1 MSPAQ
6 RDTVA
11 PVRPNVVVL
20 CGPTG
25 VGKTAAAVAIAKG
38 FNAEVVNADS
48 MQIYR
53 YMNIGTAKPGMEE
66 RRAVK
71 HHLIDILDPDQSFS
85 AASYAAAARTVI
97 DDLHQKGTLPLVV
110 GGTGLYIKAL
120 LHGLFKEDSKT
131 PGIRARL
138 KAEAARLGSETLHA
152 RLQRLD
158 PESARRIH
166 PNDTVRIIR
175 ALEICESTQTPLSKL
190 HAAHG
195 FSQKPYDVLK
205 IGLTLERNVLYG
217 RINRRVDQMLAA
229 GLLEEVESLL
239 KRGYDP
245 ALKSMQSIGY
255 RHMVQFIQKERSW
268 EEAVALMKRDTRRY
282 AKRQWTWFKA
292 DPKVNWVDPDDL
304 DAIRAAVGE
313 HLEGS
318 Y

>member
-1 MSPAQ
+1 MK
-6 RDTVA
+6 
-11 PVRPNVVVL
+11 RPKVVVL

-25 VGKTAAAVAIAKG
+25 VGKTAVAVAVAKA
-38 FNAEVVNADS
+38 FSAEIVNADS
-48 MQIYR
+48 MQVYR
-53 YMNIGTAKPGMEE
+53 YMDIGTAKPSVEE

-71 HHLIDILDPDQSFS
+71 HYLIDILDPDQPFS

-97 DDLHQKGTLPLVV
+97 DALHQKGILSLVV

-120 LHGLFKEDSKT
+120 LHGLFKEDPKT

-138 KAEAARLGSETLHA
+138 KAEAARIGSETLHA

-166 PNDTVRIIR
+166 PNDTVRVIR
-175 ALEICESTQTPLSKL
+175 AMEICESTQTPLSTL
-190 HAAHG
+190 HSAHG

-205 IGLTLERNVLYG
+205 IGLTLERSVLYE

-229 GLLEEVESLL
+229 GLLGEVKSLL
-239 KRGYDP
+239 ELGYDP

-268 EEAVALMKRDTRRY
+268 EEAVALIKRDTRRY

-292 DPKVNWVDPDDL
+292 DPQVTWHAPDAM
-304 DAIRAAVGE
+304 DAIHLAVAG
-313 HLEGS
+313 HLEG
-318 Y
+318 

>member
-1 MSPAQ
+1 MPAGR
-6 RDTVA
+6 RDAAV
-11 PVRPNVVVL
+11 PERPKVVVL

-25 VGKTAAAVAIAKG
+25 VGKTAAAVAVAKA
-38 FNAEVVNADS
+38 FSAEIVNADS
-48 MQIYR
+48 MQVYR
-53 YMNIGTAKPGMEE
+53 FMDIGTAKPGVEE

-71 HHLIDILDPDQSFS
+71 HHLVDILDPDQPFS
-85 AASYAAAARTVI
+85 AASYAAAARTVV
-97 DDLHQKGTLPLVV
+97 DDLHQNGILPLVV

-120 LHGLFKEDSKT
+120 LHGLFKEDPKT

-138 KAEAARLGSETLHA
+138 KAEAARVGSETLHA

-158 PESARRIH
+158 PASARRIH
-166 PNDTVRIIR
+166 PNDTVRVIR
-175 ALEICESTQTPLSKL
+175 ALEICESTQTPLSTL

-195 FSQKPYDVLK
+195 FSQEPFDALK
-205 IGLTLERNVLYG
+205 IGLTLERTVLYE

-229 GLLEEVESLL
+229 GFLEEVKSLL

-292 DPKVNWVDPDDL
+292 DPQVAWHAPDAM
-304 DAIRAAVGE
+304 DAIHLAIAG
-313 HLEGS
+313 HLEG
-318 Y
+318 